1 MSAETD
7 GCFPK
12 HSREA
17 CQVAVTP
24 AKSVGG
30 EPARCTT
37 QPSSLGSETPGPS
50 DKSVLRLFFFLL
62 GHFSH
67 PFHSSFSWEMNFLWS
82 YLGEE

>member
-50 DKSVLRLFFFLL
+50 DKSVLRLFFFSWDTFLILFTLL
-62 GHFSH
+62 FPGK
-67 PFHSSFSWEMNFLWS
+67 
-82 YLGEE
+82 